1 MNLPPRLLGAAACL
15 GVFASVFTASLPAFG
30 QAWPSR
36 PLRMIVPFPP
46 GGPTDITGRTLA
58 QKLAERWN
66 QPVVVENRPGAG
78 SIIGTEIA
86 AKAAPDGY
94 TMLLGSN
101 SIALQPLLQAKL
113 PYDPQRD
120 LAPVIL
126 AVRIPNVLI
135 VHPSVPAN
143 TMAEFIALA
152 RAKPGSINYASVGN
166 ATGPHL
172 FGELFRN
179 MTGVD
184 IVHVP
189 YKGTAPAVTDLLA
202 GQVQALFDSLAT
214 ALPNIRA
221 GKLRALGVTSLQR
234 SKSAPDIPSISESG
248 VTGYEATGW
257 FGVLVPAGTPGEI
270 VARMNAE
277 IGAILKQ
284 PDVEERFL
292 KFGAEGGGG
301 TPEQF
306 AAFIRSEQDKWGKV
320 IREARIRID

>member
-1 MNLPPRLLGAAACL
+1 MKTSRVLALATGLFAAAT
-15 GVFASVFTASLPAFG
+15 VSLSCFG
-30 QAWPSR
+30 QAYPSR
-36 PLRMIVPFPP
+36 ALRMVVPFPP

-58 QKLAERWN
+58 QKLSERWN

-86 AKAAPDGY
+86 AKSAPDGY
-94 TMLLGSN
+94 TILLGSN
-101 SIALQPLLQAKL
+101 SIALQPLLQSKL

-120 LAPVIL
+120 LLPVIL

-143 TMAEFIALA
+143 TLAEFIALA
-152 RAKPGSINYASVGN
+152 KAKPATINYASVGN

-172 FGELFRN
+172 FGELFRG

-189 YKGTAPAVTDLLA
+189 YKGTAPAVNDLLA

-234 SKSAPDIPSISESG
+234 SKSAPDIPTISEAG
-248 VTGYEATGW
+248 APGYEATGW
-257 FGVLVPAGTPGEI
+257 FGVLVPAGTPGDI
-270 VARMNAE
+270 VAKMNAE
-277 IGAILKQ
+277 LGIILKQ

-306 AAFIRSEQDKWGKV
+306 AEFIRAEQVKWGKV

>member
-1 MNLPPRLLGAAACL
+1 MYPRKFLAFAAGILAA
-15 GVFASVFTASLPAFG
+15 VTISLPAFG
-30 QAWPSR
+30 QAYPSR
-36 PLRMIVPFPP
+36 PLRMVVPFPP

-58 QKLAERWN
+58 QKLSERWN

-86 AKAAPDGY
+86 AKSAPDGY
-94 TMLLGSN
+94 TILLGRN
-101 SIALQPLLQAKL
+101 SIALQPLLQSKL

-143 TMAEFIALA
+143 TLAEFIALA
-152 RAKPGSINYASVGN
+152 KAKPATINYASVGN

-172 FGELFRN
+172 FGELFRG

-189 YKGTAPAVTDLLA
+189 YKGTAPAVNDLLA

-234 SKSAPDIPSISESG
+234 SKSAPDIPTISEAG
-248 VTGYEATGW
+248 APGYEATGW
-257 FGVLVPAGTPGEI
+257 FGVLVPAGTPADI
-270 VARMNAE
+270 IAKMNAE
-277 IGAILKQ
+277 LGAILKQ

-292 KFGAEGGGG
+292 KFGAAGGGG

-306 AAFIRSEQDKWGKV
+306 AAFIRSEQEKWGKV

>member
-1 MNLPPRLLGAAACL
+1 MYPRKFLAFAAGILAA
-15 GVFASVFTASLPAFG
+15 VTISLPAFG
-30 QAWPSR
+30 QAYPSR
-36 PLRMIVPFPP
+36 PLRMVVPFPP

-58 QKLAERWN
+58 QKLSERWN

-86 AKAAPDGY
+86 AKSAPDGY
-94 TMLLGSN
+94 TILLGSN
-101 SIALQPLLQAKL
+101 SIALQPLLQSKL

-143 TMAEFIALA
+143 TLAEFIALA
-152 RAKPGSINYASVGN
+152 KAKPATINYASVGN

-172 FGELFRN
+172 FGELFRG

-189 YKGTAPAVTDLLA
+189 YKGTAPAVNDLLA

-234 SKSAPDIPSISESG
+234 SKSAPDIPTISEAG
-248 VTGYEATGW
+248 APGYEATGW
-257 FGVLVPAGTPGEI
+257 FGVLVPAGTPADI
-270 VARMNAE
+270 IAKMNAE
-277 IGAILKQ
+277 LGAILKQ

-292 KFGAEGGGG
+292 KFGAAGGGG

-306 AAFIRSEQDKWGKV
+306 AAFIRSEQEKWGKV

>member
-1 MNLPPRLLGAAACL
+1 MHPRKILALAASLCAAAT
-15 GVFASVFTASLPAFG
+15 VSLPEFG
-30 QAWPSR
+30 QAYPSR
-36 PLRMIVPFPP
+36 PLRMVVPFPP

-58 QKLAERWN
+58 QKLSERWN

-86 AKAAPDGY
+86 AKSAPDGY
-94 TMLLGSN
+94 TILLGSN
-101 SIALQPLLQAKL
+101 SIALQPLLQSKL

-143 TMAEFIALA
+143 TLAEFIALA
-152 RAKPGSINYASVGN
+152 KAKPATINYASVGN

-172 FGELFRN
+172 FGELFRG

-189 YKGTAPAVTDLLA
+189 YKGTAPAVNDLLA

-234 SKSAPDIPSISESG
+234 SKSAPDIPTISEAG
-248 VTGYEATGW
+248 APGYEATGW
-257 FGVLVPAGTPGEI
+257 FGVLVPAGTPADI
-270 VARMNAE
+270 IAKMNAE
-277 IGAILKQ
+277 LGAILKQ

-292 KFGAEGGGG
+292 KFGAAGGGG

-306 AAFIRSEQDKWGKV
+306 AAFIRSEQEKWGKV

>member
-1 MNLPPRLLGAAACL
+1 MHPRKFLAFAAGILAAA
-15 GVFASVFTASLPAFG
+15 AISLPAFG
-30 QAWPSR
+30 QAYPSR
-36 PLRMIVPFPP
+36 PLRMVVPFPP

-58 QKLAERWN
+58 QKLSERWS

-86 AKAAPDGY
+86 AKSAPDGY
-94 TMLLGSN
+94 TILLGSN
-101 SIALQPLLQAKL
+101 SIALQPLLQSKL

-143 TMAEFIALA
+143 TLAEFIALA
-152 RAKPGSINYASVGN
+152 KAKPATINYASVGN

-172 FGELFRN
+172 FGELFRGI
-179 MTGVD
+179 TGVD

-189 YKGTAPAVTDLLA
+189 YKGTAPAVNDLLA

-234 SKSAPDIPSISESG
+234 SKSAPDIPTISEAG
-248 VTGYEATGW
+248 APGYEATGW
-257 FGVLVPAGTPGEI
+257 FGVLVPTGTPADI
-270 VARMNAE
+270 IAKMNAE
-277 IGAILKQ
+277 LGAILKQ

-306 AAFIRSEQDKWGKV
+306 AAFIRAEQEKWGKV

>member
-1 MNLPPRLLGAAACL
+1 MYPRKFLAFAAGILAA
-15 GVFASVFTASLPAFG
+15 VTISLPAFG
-30 QAWPSR
+30 QAYPSR
-36 PLRMIVPFPP
+36 PLRMVVPFPP

-58 QKLAERWN
+58 QKLSERWN

-86 AKAAPDGY
+86 AKSAPDGY
-94 TMLLGSN
+94 TILLGSN
-101 SIALQPLLQAKL
+101 SIALQPLLQSKL

-143 TMAEFIALA
+143 TLAEFIALA
-152 RAKPGSINYASVGN
+152 KAKPATINYASVGN

-172 FGELFRN
+172 FGELFRG

-189 YKGTAPAVTDLLA
+189 YKGTAPAVNDLLA

-234 SKSAPDIPSISESG
+234 SKSAPDIPTISEAG
-248 VTGYEATGW
+248 APGYEATGW
-257 FGVLVPAGTPGEI
+257 FGVLVPAGTPADI
-270 VARMNAE
+270 IAKMNAE
-277 IGAILKQ
+277 LGAILKQ

-306 AAFIRSEQDKWGKV
+306 AAFIRSEQEKWGKV